1 MSEAFIHL
9 SVLGEEAPE
18 ALVGDPDGLYVDGTF
33 GRGGHSRRILEKLSP
48 KGRLIAFDRD
58 PQAVEVARSWT
69 DPRFTI
75 IHEPFSTM
83 TESLAAIGVHQADG
97 IFLDIGVS
105 SPQIDDAT
113 RGFSFRFDG
122 PLDMRMDTTR
132 GMTAAEWLAQAE
144 ERDIRHVISLYGE
157 ERFAGPIARAIV
169 ARRKTKPLETTRELA
184 DLVAGVV
191 PRNRKDMGQHPAT
204 RTFQAV
210 RIEVN
215 HELDELKQALDAA
228 GGLLKPEGRLA
239 VITFHSLEDRIVKH
253 FFDRAAHPERGLDPR
268 LPLTNDMLPKP
279 LFDNIERIKP
289 SEAECEA
296 NPRARSA
303 ILRVGVRTVSPWRP
317 EDGACAR

>member
-105 SPQIDDAT
+105 SPQIDDAA
-113 RGFSFRFDG
+113 RGFSFRNDA
-122 PLDMRMDTTR
+122 PADMRMDP
-132 GMTAAEWLAQAE
+132 
-144 ERDIRHVISLYGE
+144 RHGVPAFCKIDVEGYELEVLCGLS
-157 ERFAGPIARAIV
+157 RPIPALSFEYLSVCLDRARACV
-169 ARRKTKPLETTRELA
+169 ARLAELGQYQFNWSVGESHRLRSDGWLDA
-184 DLVAGVV
+184 DRLLACLG
-191 PRNRKDMGQHPAT
+191 DLG
-204 RTFQAV
+204 
-210 RIEVN
+210 
-215 HELDELKQALDAA
+215 AA
-228 GGLLKPEGRLA
+228 GGSGDIYARL
-239 VITFHSLEDRIVKH
+239 
-253 FFDRAAHPERGLDPR
+253 RA
-268 LPLTNDMLPKP
+268 
-279 LFDNIERIKP
+279 
-289 SEAECEA
+289 
-296 NPRARSA
+296 
-303 ILRVGVRTVSPWRP
+303 
-317 EDGACAR
+317 GAADA

>member
-58 PQAVEVARSWT
+58 PQAVEVAEAGRIRGSRS
-69 DPRFTI
+69 FT
-75 IHEPFSTM
+75 
-83 TESLAAIGVHQADG
+83 SLLDDDGVSCRDRRSSADG

-105 SPQIDDAT
+105 SPQIDDAA

-144 ERDIRHVISLYGE
+144 ERDLRHVISLYGE

-215 HELDELKQALDAA
+215 HELDELKQRLTP
-228 GGLLKPEGRLA
+228 PEL
-239 VITFHSLEDRIVKH
+239 
-253 FFDRAAHPERGLDPR
+253 
-268 LPLTNDMLPKP
+268 
-279 LFDNIERIKP
+279 
-289 SEAECEA
+289 
-296 NPRARSA
+296 
-303 ILRVGVRTVSPWRP
+303 
-317 EDGACAR
+317 

>member
-105 SPQIDDAT
+105 SPQIDDAA

-157 ERFAGPIARAIV
+157 ERFA
-169 ARRKTKPLETTRELA
+169 
-184 DLVAGVV
+184 
-191 PRNRKDMGQHPAT
+191 
-204 RTFQAV
+204 
-210 RIEVN
+210 
-215 HELDELKQALDAA
+215 
-228 GGLLKPEGRLA
+228 
-239 VITFHSLEDRIVKH
+239 
-253 FFDRAAHPERGLDPR
+253 
-268 LPLTNDMLPKP
+268 
-279 LFDNIERIKP
+279 
-289 SEAECEA
+289 
-296 NPRARSA
+296 
-303 ILRVGVRTVSPWRP
+303 
-317 EDGACAR
+317 

>member
-1 MSEAFIHL
+1 MSEEFIHL

-18 ALVGDPDGLYVDGTF
+18 SLVVNPDGLYVDGTF
-33 GRGGHSRRILEKLSP
+33 GRGGHSRRILAKLSE

-58 PQAVEVARSWT
+58 PEAIEASKAIT
-69 DPRFTI
+69 DPRFSI

-83 TESLAAIGVHQADG
+83 RESLAAVGVTAVDG

-105 SPQIDDAT
+105 SPQIDDAS

-132 GMTAAEWLAQAE
+132 GMTAAEWLATAD
-144 ERDIRHVISLYGE
+144 ERDIRQVIKVYGE

-169 ARRKTKPLETTRELA
+169 AERAKSAIDTTKALA
-184 DLVAGVV
+184 DLVARVV
-191 PRNRKDMGQHPAT
+191 PRNKKDMGQHPAT

-215 HELDELKQALDAA
+215 HELDELKTALNAA
-228 GGLLKPEGRLA
+228 GLLLRPEGRLA
-239 VITFHSLEDRIVKH
+239 VISFHSLEDRIVKH
-253 FFDRAAHPERGLDPR
+253 FLEAAAHPERELDPR
-268 LPLTNDMLPKP
+268 LPLTKDMLPKP
-279 LFDNIERIKP
+279 LFDRVERIKP
-289 SEAECEA
+289 GAAECDV

-303 ILRVGVRTVSPWRP
+303 ILRVATRTTAPWRT
-317 EDGACAR
+317 EAGVCVG

>member
-105 SPQIDDAT
+105 SPQIDDAA

-144 ERDIRHVISLYGE
+144 ERDLRHVISLYGE

-239 VITFHSLEDRIVKH
+239 DRKSV
-253 FFDRAAHPERGLDPR
+253 
-268 LPLTNDMLPKP
+268 
-279 LFDNIERIKP
+279 
-289 SEAECEA
+289 
-296 NPRARSA
+296 
-303 ILRVGVRTVSPWRP
+303 V
-317 EDGACAR
+317 